1 MSDTERDHKSDRGA
15 LHEEEAMRTC
25 DEDKRL
31 RNDSN
36 LQVNDGV
43 KLRVIGARGINF
55 AIERDAKL
63 VIEEAGLHY
72 DGNEGDAKDSQ

>member
-1 MSDTERDHKSDRGA
+1 VE
-15 LHEEEAMRTC
+15 
-25 DEDKRL
+25 
-31 RNDSN
+31 
-36 LQVNDGV
+36 
-43 KLRVIGARGINF
+43 LRVIGARGINF